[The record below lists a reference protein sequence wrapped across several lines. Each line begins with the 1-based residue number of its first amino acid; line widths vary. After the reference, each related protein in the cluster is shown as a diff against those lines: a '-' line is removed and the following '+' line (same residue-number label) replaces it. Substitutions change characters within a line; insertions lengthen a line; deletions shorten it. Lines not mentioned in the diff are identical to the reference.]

1 MPRLPFRG
9 PLLVIAMV
17 CGGGALAA
25 GTLAIR
31 HASSKADIAEA
42 AAEQLRVAR
51 AGTCAGYNDELVAAA
66 AIQTRLGKTEEAAR
80 LLGMR
85 QPCNAATASNIRSAR

>member
-1 MPRLPFRG
+1 MPRLPFQG

-25 GTLAIR
+25 GTLVVR
-31 HASSKADIAEA
+31 HAASQADIAEA
-42 AAEQLRVAR
+42 AAQQLRAER
-51 AGTCAGYNDELVAAA
+51 AGTCEGYNAELTAAA
-66 AIQTRLGKTEEAAR
+66 AMQSRLGKTEEGTR
-80 LLGMR
+80 LLAMR

>member
-25 GTLAIR
+25 GTLAVR
-31 HASSKADIAEA
+31 HTAAKADIAEA
-42 AAEQLRVAR
+42 TAEQLRAAR
-51 AGTCAGYNDELVAAA
+51 AGTCLGYNDELAAA
-66 AIQTRLGKTEEAAR
+66 AATQSRLGKTEEAAR
-80 LLGMR
+80 LLAMR
-85 QPCNAATASNIRSAR
+85 QPCNAATAANIRSAR